1 MPIFHDTIPKTCRIR
16 LLRVIALA
24 AAVLYAVAATAAGQS
39 EAKTAAKQPPDEP
52 IQITADQLI
61 SNNEE
66 QYADFIGNV
75 KVVQAD
81 WVITSDKLR
90 IYYKGNLLNTEE
102 KSNSEEKNK
111 STEQSLRK
119 IVATGHVEI
128 RSEQYSADA
137 DTAEYDTAAE
147 TIILTGEDAK
157 LFKDKNSITGPK
169 ITLYQ
174 KEGRIQV
181 EGSKDKRIKAV
192 FFSEGKASDA
202 FKMEKP
208 KQ

>member
-1 MPIFHDTIPKTCRIR
+1 VPILYDKKPRAYQIH
-16 LLRVIALA
+16 LLRIIALA
-24 AAVLYAVAATAAGQS
+24 AVVLYAAAATAAGQS
-39 EAKTAAKQPPDEP
+39 DTKATAGQPQDEP

-90 IYYKGNLLNTEE
+90 IYYKGNLLNPEE
-102 KSNSEEKNK
+102 KSD

-119 IVATGHVEI
+119 IVATGHVAI

-137 DTAEYDTAAE
+137 EKAEYDTAAE
-147 TIILTGEDAK
+147 TIVLSGEDSK
-157 LFKDKNSITGPK
+157 LFKGKNSITGSK

-174 KEGRIQV
+174 KEGRVEV
-181 EGSKDKRIKAV
+181 EGSKNKRIKAV
-192 FFSEGKASDA
+192 FYSEGKPSNA